1 MRIRIFAVLT
11 IILATSPIQIQGLQA
26 GSPDSAT
33 DITAEDIETMI
44 EAIGNSIDLQ
54 IKVAAISQGNVAV
67 GVLHRDRLENT
78 GGPAAGLVHRDV
90 SEVYYMLS
98 GSGTLV
104 TGGNVSAGQ
113 DFPANI
119 NVVSVLVGPT
129 FRATSEGGNARQISE
144 GDVVVIPAG
153 LFHAW
158 SEIPDHVTYL
168 SIRPDPNGVLPA
180 GYVNPVIGGPPEN

>member
-1 MRIRIFAVLT
+1 MRISILSVLT
-11 IILATSPIQIQGLQA
+11 MILATSPVPTQGLQ
-26 GSPDSAT
+26 GEPFAT
-33 DITAEDIETMI
+33 DITAEEIEAVTA
-44 EAIGNSIDLQ
+44 AIGNIPDEQ

-67 GVLHRDRLENT
+67 GVLHRGRLENT

-90 SEVYYMLS
+90 SEVYYMVS

-104 TGGNVSAGQ
+104 TGGNVSAGP
-113 DFPANI
+113 DFPAGI
-119 NVVSVLVGPT
+119 AVVDVLVGPS
-129 FRATSEGGNARQISE
+129 FRATSEGGRSRQVSE
-144 GDVVVIPAG
+144 GDVVIIPAG

>member
-1 MRIRIFAVLT
+1 MRIRILAVLT
-11 IILATSPIQIQGLQA
+11 LILATSPVHTQGLQGGPA
-26 GSPDSAT
+26 DSAT

-104 TGGNVSAGQ
+104 TGGNVSAGP
-113 DFPANI
+113 DFPAGI
-119 NVVSVLVGPT
+119 AVVDVLVGPS
-129 FRATSEGGNARQISE
+129 FRATSEGGRSRQISE
-144 GDVVVIPAG
+144 GDIVIIPAG
-153 LFHAW
+153 VFHAW

-168 SIRPDPNGVLPA
+168 SIRPDPHGVLPA

>member
-1 MRIRIFAVLT
+1 MRIGILAILT
-11 IILATSPIQIQGLQA
+11 MILATSPVQIEGLQ
-26 GSPDSAT
+26 GGPPHSAT
-33 DITAEDIETMI
+33 DITAEEIEAVAA
-44 EAIGNSIDLQ
+44 AIGNQIDLQ

-67 GVLHRDRLENT
+67 GVLHRDRVENT

-129 FRATSEGGNARQISE
+129 FRATSEGGTSRQISE

-180 GYVNPVIGGPPEN
+180 GYINPVIGGPPAN

>member
-1 MRIRIFAVLT
+1 MRIRILPVLT
-11 IILATSPIQIQGLQA
+11 MILATSPIQTQGLQA
-26 GSPDSAT
+26 GPDFSAT
-33 DITAEDIETMI
+33 DITAEEIEAVTA
-44 EAIGNSIDLQ
+44 AIGNSIDLQ

-104 TGGNVSAGQ
+104 TGGNVSAGP
-113 DFPANI
+113 DFPAGI
-119 NVVSVLVGPT
+119 AVVDVLVGPS
-129 FRATSEGGNARQISE
+129 FRATSEGGHSRQISE
-144 GDVVVIPAG
+144 GDIVIIPAG
-153 LFHAW
+153 VFHAW

-168 SIRPDPNGVLPA
+168 SIRSDPDGVLPA
-180 GYVNPVIGGPPEN
+180 GYVHPVIGGPSQN

>member
-1 MRIRIFAVLT
+1 MRITILPVLT
-11 IILATSPIQIQGLQA
+11 MILATSPVQTQGLQA
-26 GSPDSAT
+26 GPTFSAT
-33 DITAEDIETMI
+33 DITAEEI
-44 EAIGNSIDLQ
+44 EAVAAAIGSQIDLQ

-119 NVVSVLVGPT
+119 SVVSVLVGPS
-129 FRATSEGGNARQISE
+129 FRATSEEGRSRQVSE
-144 GDVVVIPAG
+144 GDVVIIPAG
-153 LFHAW
+153 VFHAW
-158 SEIPDHVTYL
+158 SEVPDHVTYL
-168 SIRPDPNGVLPA
+168 SIRPDPHGALPA
-180 GYVNPVIGGPPEN
+180 GYVNPVIGGGIR

>member
-1 MRIRIFAVLT
+1 MRIGILSVLT
-11 IILATSPIQIQGLQA
+11 IILATSPVQTRGLQDV
-26 GSPDSAT
+26 PFAT
-33 DITAEDIETMI
+33 DITVEEIEAVTA
-44 EAIGNSIDLQ
+44 AIGNIPDEQ

-78 GGPAAGLVHRDV
+78 GGPASGLVHREV

-119 NVVSVLVGPT
+119 NIVSVLVGPS
-129 FRATSEGGNARQISE
+129 FRATSEGGRSRQISE

-153 LFHAW
+153 VFHAW

-180 GYVNPVIGGPPEN
+180 GYVHPVIGGPPEN